1 MAGKPGNKKGGR
13 INYTSS
19 DKEIF
24 MDIIKNGDGGKVG
37 QDIFKWKIFIFSL
50 SALQHCNVW
59 NYDKWYETQVR
70 SCRA

>member
-50 SALQHCNVW
+50 QHCNVW
-59 NYDKWYETQVR
+59 NYDK
-70 SCRA
+70 

>member
-19 DKEIF
+19 DKEIS

-37 QDIFKWKIFIFSL
+37 QDIFK
-50 SALQHCNVW
+50 
-59 NYDKWYETQVR
+59 
-70 SCRA
+70 

>member
-13 INYTSS
+13 INYTSSDS

-37 QDIFKWKIFIFSL
+37 QDIF
-50 SALQHCNVW
+50 
-59 NYDKWYETQVR
+59 R
-70 SCRA
+70 